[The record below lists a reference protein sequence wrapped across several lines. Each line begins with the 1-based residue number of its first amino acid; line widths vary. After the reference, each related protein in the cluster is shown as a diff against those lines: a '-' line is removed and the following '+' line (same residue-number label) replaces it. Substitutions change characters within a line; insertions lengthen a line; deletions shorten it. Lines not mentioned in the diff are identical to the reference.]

1 MKGRHHFANSAEPL
15 KEGSTI
21 TAICG
26 ADVSKAGFVASLD
39 CSIVGYSF
47 AVRAIRGMCRK
58 CDNGELAKRFVY
70 VIAAG
75 QEARDEEQSI

>member
-1 MKGRHHFANSAEPL
+1 MAVKHHFANSSEPL

-21 TAICG
+21 EALCG
-26 ADVSKAGFVASLD
+26 VDVQKAAFVASLD

-58 CDNGELAKRFVY
+58 CNDGDLSKRFVY
-70 VIAAG
+70 VIAPG
-75 QEARDEEQSI
+75 QEAMIEDS